1 MKVSMSGAQ
10 LGRGGQGGM
19 HPFLPGASRGVGG
32 EKGGKGRKLQKEL
45 EWHHKRTQRPEN
57 LPVATKSCTRGVQ
70 NGIFEKLALGC

>member
-57 LPVATKSCTRGVQ
+57 QCATKSRTRGAK
-70 NGIFEKLALGC
+70 NGIFEKLALRC